1 MKSKSSK
8 MHKHYKS
15 TAYMQFLFFLGEAI
29 MMLKKWVKKDNESTQ
44 IIANNI
50 LLRPNLYPPCLQT
63 AC

>member
-1 MKSKSSK
+1 
-8 MHKHYKS
+8 
-15 TAYMQFLFFLGEAI
+15 MQFLFFLGEAI

-50 LLRPNLYPPCLQT
+50 LLQLNLYSTCLQT